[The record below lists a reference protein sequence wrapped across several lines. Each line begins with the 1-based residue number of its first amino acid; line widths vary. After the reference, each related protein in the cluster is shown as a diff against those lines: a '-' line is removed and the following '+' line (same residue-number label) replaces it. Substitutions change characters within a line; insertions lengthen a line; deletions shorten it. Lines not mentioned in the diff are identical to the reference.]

1 MTFAGEAAISGFI
14 GKVISDCLDI
24 SWEKIKEA
32 NKNRNNRNQNFES
45 QIYNIIVEVINRL
58 IANKYKNNQDKVYQ
72 AAERILIC
80 CKNTKGLTIEC
91 AKSGLLL
98 L

>member
-45 QIYNIIVEVINRL
+45 QIYNI
-58 IANKYKNNQDKVYQ
+58 KY
-72 AAERILIC
+72 L
-80 CKNTKGLTIEC
+80 
-91 AKSGLLL
+91 
-98 L
+98 